1 MSRAALIDG
10 VLSAIISTPT
20 ALLADRALEAMAHA
34 LAAPAIEAASQIV
47 VPFDLFLPTNI

>member
-1 MSRAALIDG
+1 
-10 VLSAIISTPT
+10 
-20 ALLADRALEAMAHA
+20 MAHA